1 MRTAVR
7 SAVLLGIAVVLAGAA
22 PSPDIIELV
31 EAARQGN
38 AQAVR
43 SLLDQGADVNAA
55 RGDGMTAL
63 HRAAERGHAEVAE
76 LLIAA
81 SANVEAKTRIG
92 SYTPL
97 HLGSRGGHAA
107 IIVMLLEAGGNPN
120 AVTTNSGVTPLH
132 LAAAAIEGAEA
143 VAALL
148 GHGADPNARART
160 GQTPLIFA
168 AGSNRAPSV
177 RELLKGGANP
187 GARTKVIDVLPS
199 LALDREATKRF
210 RERLF
215 GTELAEAMAKPRS
228 RIKAPDVEL
237 SSTEV
242 QAAIRA
248 QRELLLSGY
257 DVGDVDTHSLAR
269 VRPD

>member
-22 PSPDIIELV
+22 PSPDIIEIV

-107 IIVMLLEAGGNPN
+107 IIMTLLEGGWQSPMLLPP
-120 AVTTNSGVTPLH
+120 T
-132 LAAAAIEGAEA
+132 AA
-143 VAALL
+143 
-148 GHGADPNARART
+148 
-160 GQTPLIFA
+160 
-168 AGSNRAPSV
+168 
-177 RELLKGGANP
+177 
-187 GARTKVIDVLPS
+187 
-199 LALDREATKRF
+199 
-210 RERLF
+210 
-215 GTELAEAMAKPRS
+215 
-228 RIKAPDVEL
+228 
-237 SSTEV
+237 
-242 QAAIRA
+242 
-248 QRELLLSGY
+248 
-257 DVGDVDTHSLAR
+257 
-269 VRPD
+269 